1 MKKRIFTLMMAFL
14 AVASGA
20 VWGQSTGSG
29 TEDNPWEI
37 GISFM
42 YNQTTAP
49 AETTTDA
56 YVITPWTETTGDNA
70 YSNKLEIKKG
80 GYYKLTGSESNIQ
93 IKVSADDPVHI
104 TVAEGIH
111 IDASLDNTVKDPTN
125 GGSEI
130 FEDRCA
136 LQINSGA
143 HVTLDWEG
151 NAGTHVEFSSGGY
164 RAGINVKPNA
174 TLVLKGT
181 HEAELWGTCWN
192 NQDGVYTSG
201 AGIGGDS
208 VEPDFGTIIIESGTV
223 EGHCFAQFENWQA
236 YGAGI
241 GGGFKQGEHP
251 NEVTNGKGSTKG
263 TIIIKEGTVT
273 ATANYTHP
281 YNTFSTTGRS
291 AAIGGGYAGT
301 CTNIAILGGT
311 VNAETG
317 NLADAIGVGEDYD
330 NGITEGIVIGQWDE
344 DSAEPTINNN
354 PKINNTNLV
363 KDGTL
368 SGNVTM
374 PDNTQV
380 YIDNLN
386 IGEGVTFN
394 AYRLD
399 LQRTVFNENHNV
411 DWSGAETAENYYLGK
426 GQNIEIDALKCN
438 ATEDKDLFLGWYN
451 SNDNVVT
458 IENEKTKFTAPTTGS
473 LSSEAVT
480 YYAVW
485 VESVHPIV
493 VETETEWTAN
503 GELTP
508 EINYVPKDSEKQ
520 KDVLNA
526 LTFAFGD
533 LTGYPELSNWKFD
546 ETYHNQI
553 LGKTVLQND
562 NTYKELELTATVKLG
577 NGATQTISIPVY
589 IVEASIINKVSINT
603 NQKHI
608 YTGDNHN
615 GLDMNGQ
622 THLLNVQMTKDLNG
636 DDLDNAITLTEGT
649 NYRIYSYLYDGNTVS
664 ASEDN
669 KESVELIDAGEY
681 SNITI
686 EALQATV
693 SADLDEDHGQQYT
706 IKDGTVT
713 IAQRPLN
720 IYFSLSATEIEE
732 GEVPNIGMVSVQY
745 EYEQDGVNNNR
756 GLVKEEQPS
765 VSYAIDYVLNEE
777 QTEMTVFITNV
788 EVEDTGENG
797 FKKSNYNIACEI
809 DNQLYKLPGEKVGE
823 DEKGVSEF
831 PDASDPK
838 EPGVEI
844 GTIPVVPEETG
855 EGGGTTD
862 KRYQLY
868 LANKDYLKTDE
879 KTVEY
884 YEDLKLEL
892 FSRHNKKYADAG
904 GSFTIWYEKD
914 GEANVGGYRLFWS
927 KSGEHGDY
935 QEVKFDPVSEYFR
948 IDNVHS
954 DVYVKIYD
962 ADGFP
967 VANEAITAQD
977 FRAYAQPNKI
987 SVITPEPTD
996 VQIISMAGAVVA
1008 ADKVTGQREF
1018 ANLAEGV
1025 YIVRM
1030 GETIV
1035 KLQVRN

>member
-20 VWGQSTGSG
+20 VWGQTYG
-29 TEDNPWEI
+29 TPDNPVKI
-37 GISFM
+37 DISFM
-42 YNQTTAP
+42 YGAGSEAP
-49 AETTTDA
+49 
-56 YVITPWTETTGDNA
+56 TGDGFTAVKGEGENLH
-70 YSNKLEIKKG
+70 SNTLDITSG
-80 GYYKLTGSESNIQ
+80 GYYELTGSESNIQ

-104 TVAEGIH
+104 TVAKGIH

-136 LQINSGA
+136 LQINAKA
-143 HVTLDWEG
+143 HVTLDWKG
-151 NAGTHVEFSSGGY
+151 NCEFSSGGY
-164 RAGINVKPNA
+164 RAGINVKPDA

-181 HEAELWGTCWN
+181 HSGTLIGTCWN
-192 NQDGVYTSG
+192 NQNNVYTSG

-208 VEPDFGTIIIESGTV
+208 VDPNFGTIIIESGTV
-223 EGHCFAQFENWQA
+223 EGHCFAQYENWRA

-241 GGGFKQGEHP
+241 GGGFKQGERP
-251 NEVTNGKGSTKG
+251 NEITNGTGSTKG
-263 TIIIKEGTVT
+263 TIIIKGGTVT
-273 ATANYTHP
+273 ATANYTH
-281 YNTFSTTGRS
+281 TFSTTGRS
-291 AAIGGGYAGT
+291 AAIGGSYAGT

-311 VNAETG
+311 VNATTG

-330 NGITEGIVIGQWDE
+330 AGITNGIVIGQWDE
-344 DSAEPTINNN
+344 DSTAPTINNN

-374 PDNTQV
+374 PEGTQV
-380 YIDNLN
+380 YIETLVPSGQDQDDRFYAYNLN
-386 IGEGVTFN
+386 LT
-394 AYRLD
+394 
-399 LQRTVFNENHNV
+399 
-411 DWSGAETAENYYLGK
+411 
-426 GQNIEIDALKCN
+426 
-438 ATEDKDLFLGWYN
+438 N
-451 SNDNVVT
+451 SIITDE
-458 IENEKTKFTAPTTGS
+458 ENESHNLTTGADE
-473 LSSEAVT
+473 LKKAG
-480 YYAVW
+480 YYYFGANMQFAMSQLACSMEHLFMGWISTDGNRIVAATNSDDTIFKMPSVAPKGPDDAQNFGVEKLYYNAVW
-485 VESVHPIV
+485 VDNEYAITVK
-493 VETETEWTAN
+493 TGTEWKKDDAITPKIDYTPA
-503 GELTP
+503 GAIGKLDFKITSELPEELKGLTLDDNQLIGTP
-508 EINYVPKDSEKQ
+508 QFVN
-520 KDVLNA
+520 N
-526 LTFAFGD
+526 
-533 LTGYPELSNWKFD
+533 
-546 ETYHNQI
+546 ETYKSLPI
-553 LGKTVLQND
+553 
-562 NTYKELELTATVKLG
+562 TASVSFN
-577 NGATQTISIPVY
+577 NGTAQTINITITIVDEIMINSIEVASIPHTY
-589 IVEASIINKVSINT
+589 NGKL
-603 NQKHI
+603 
-608 YTGDNHN
+608 HN
-615 GLDMNGQ
+615 GMQGSDDYVLD
-622 THLLNVQMTKDLNG
+622 VKMTNEIDG
-636 DDLDNAITLTEGT
+636 SELDQPRPLREGIH
-649 NYRIYSYLYDGNTVS
+649 YRIYKYSFENGTEEIAEGTTTSLPILN
-664 ASEDN
+664 
-669 KESVELIDAGEY
+669 AGTY

-686 EALQATV
+686 QAIGDAVLTDDKFLPIADGTKNLGDATIEVKQRPMNIDIKFNKQSLEEYEELTWDDVTITPSAYNETDKTGIVTSEAEDLKVTGNITYTLNEEGTKATV
-693 SADLDEDHGQQYT
+693 QISNVKVESYETFKVSNYAITINGDQYT
-706 IKDGTVT
+706 EG
-713 IAQRPLN
+713 
-720 IYFSLSATEIEE
+720 TEIE
-732 GEVPNIGMVSVQY
+732 
-745 EYEQDGVNNNR
+745 
-756 GLVKEEQPS
+756 
-765 VSYAIDYVLNEE
+765 
-777 QTEMTVFITNV
+777 
-788 EVEDTGENG
+788 
-797 FKKSNYNIACEI
+797 
-809 DNQLYKLPGEKVGE
+809 LP
-823 DEKGVSEF
+823 D
-831 PDASDPK
+831 
-838 EPGVEI
+838 I
-844 GTIPVVPEETG
+844 VVPVNPSST
-855 EGGGTTD
+855 GGGTTD

-892 FSRHNKKYADAG
+892 FSRHNRKYTDAG

-987 SVITPEPTD
+987 IVITPEPTD

>member
-20 VWGQSTGSG
+20 VWGQTYG
-29 TEDNPWEI
+29 TPDNPVKI
-37 GISFM
+37 DISFM
-42 YNQTTAP
+42 YGAGSAVP
-49 AETTTDA
+49 
-56 YVITPWTETTGDNA
+56 TGDGFTAVKGEGENLH
-70 YSNKLEIKKG
+70 SNTLEITSG
-80 GYYKLTGSESNIQ
+80 GYYELTGSESNIQ

-136 LQINSGA
+136 LQINAKA
-143 HVTLDWEG
+143 HVTLDWKG
-151 NAGTHVEFSSGGY
+151 NCEFSSGGY
-164 RAGINVKPNA
+164 RAGINVKPDA

-181 HEAELWGTCWN
+181 HSGTLTGTCWN

-208 VEPDFGTIIIESGTV
+208 KDVDFGTIIIERGTV
-223 EGHCFAQFENWQA
+223 IGRCFAQVNRWQA

-241 GGGFKQGEHP
+241 GGGFKQGEYP
-251 NEVTNGKGSTKG
+251 NEIANGTGSTKG
-263 TIIIKEGTVT
+263 TIIIKGGTVT
-273 ATANYTHP
+273 GTANYP
-281 YNTFSTTGRS
+281 GNGGNINPTTGRS

-311 VNAETG
+311 VDAATG

-399 LQRTVFNENHNV
+399 LQRTSFGEDHKV
-411 DWSGAETAENYYLGK
+411 DFSKAKTAENYYLGK
-426 GQNIEIDALKCN
+426 GQSIELDALKCN
-438 ATEDKDLFLGWYN
+438 AAEDKDLFLGWY
-451 SNDNVVT
+451 SETDVVT
-458 IENEKTKFTAPTTGS
+458 VVDEKTTFTAKDTPS
-473 LSSEAVT
+473 KDVT

-485 VESVHPIV
+485 VESEHPIV
-493 VETETEWTAN
+493 VETETTWMQDET
-503 GELTP
+503 LTP
-508 EINYVPKDSEKQ
+508 KINYVSNKELN
-520 KDVLNA
+520 VLDA
-526 LTFAFGD
+526 LTFQFGD
-533 LTGYPELSNWKFD
+533 LSKYPELKGWKFYD
-546 ETYHNQI
+546 NQI
-553 LGKTVLQND
+553 LGTTSLQD
-562 NTYKELELTATVKLG
+562 GYTYQEILDLTATVQLG
-577 NGATQTISIPVY
+577 NGASQNISIPVY
-589 IVEASIINKVSINT
+589 IVEAAIINTASINV
-603 NQKHI
+603 NKSHV
-608 YTGDNHN
+608 YTGNNHN
-615 GLDMNGQ
+615 GIDNGID
-622 THLLNVQMTKDLNG
+622 HLLNVQMTKDLEG
-636 DDLDNAITLTEGT
+636 KPFGPRTLREGSQ
-649 NYRIYSYLYDGNTVS
+649 YRIYSYSFKGETVEATKDG
-664 ASEDN
+664 E
-669 KESVELIDAGEY
+669 ESVELIDAGEY

-686 EALQATV
+686 EALHATI
-693 SADLDEDHGQQYT
+693 SADLDEAHGQQYT
-706 IKDGTVT
+706 IKDRTVT

-756 GLVKEEQPS
+756 GLVKEELPS
-765 VSYAIDYVLNEE
+765 VSYEIDYQYNAD
-777 QTEMTVFITNV
+777 QTQMTVYIDDIVVDDNL
-788 EVEDTGENG
+788 ETG
-797 FKKSNYNIACEI
+797 FRTSNYDMKYVINGIT
-809 DNQLYKLPGEKVGE
+809 YKTSAGQGGEGE
-823 DEKGVSEF
+823 DF
-831 PDASDPK
+831 PED
-838 EPGVEI
+838 GVEI
-844 GTIPVVPEETG
+844 GTIDVVPPTT
-855 EGGGTTD
+855 GGGTTD
-862 KRYQLY
+862 HRYQLF

-892 FSRHNKKYADAG
+892 FSRHNKKYTDAG

-987 SVITPEPTD
+987 IVITPEPTD